1 MIPLYKIVGN
11 PNKFLATDSRTVVAW
26 GCERESGRSKK
37 KGLLSHVDMLG
48 VMQIFLFLI
57 MVLLSW
63 STLILK
69 QMYFKCVQF
78 NFSHYIQKTSIS
90 TLILFLPSSLFRKKS
105 SKGLSRLSFN
115 FRFSHDPLQSVSIF
129 SILFN
134 QNFIFQ
140 NPSDIHRLSTESI
153 LILLDLTVGFN
164 AVDPTLFQRHHS
176 SLILAYH
183 DQLIFLTVSFS
194 SQFLVP
200 DL

>member
-11 PNKFLATDSRTVVAW
+11 PKIFLATDSRTVVAW
-26 GCERESGRSKK
+26 GCKRESGRSKK
-37 KGLLSHVDMLG
+37 GSLSHVDTLG
-48 VMQIFLFLI
+48 VMHIFLFLI

-78 NFSHYIQKTSIS
+78 NFSHCIQKTSIS

-129 SILFN
+129 SIFFN

-140 NPSDIHRLSTESI
+140 NRSDIHRLSTESI

-176 SLILAYH
+176 PLILAYH